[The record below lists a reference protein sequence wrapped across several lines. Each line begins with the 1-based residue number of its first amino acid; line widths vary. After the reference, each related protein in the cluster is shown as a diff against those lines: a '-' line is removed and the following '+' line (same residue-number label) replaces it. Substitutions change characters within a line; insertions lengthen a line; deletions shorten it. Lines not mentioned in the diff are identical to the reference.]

1 MVNPT
6 DGPLGENPGWQGF
19 TLPGLQ
25 GPGYW
30 PLLAT
35 MIVAPVVSLWH
46 LPLYFWEPGG
56 LQASVLVGGLVVTVA
71 ATFFTTGCSSA
82 PAATCSWLS
91 CRTTSKEASSM
102 RSAGSSWAYG
112 WSS

>member
-25 GPGYW
+25 GSGYS

-35 MIVAPVVSLWH
+35 PSRHWGW
-46 LPLYFWEPGG
+46 PSGDDRSSGG
-56 LQASVLVGGLVVTVA
+56 
-71 ATFFTTGCSSA
+71 
-82 PAATCSWLS
+82 W
-91 CRTTSKEASSM
+91 R
-102 RSAGSSWAYG
+102 
-112 WSS
+112 